1 MYMSSINFVY
11 LNSISRDVK
20 TIEDVLN
27 NERLKKYLWM
37 EFILNPALVKVAESY
52 TTLKDCL
59 ADALSWY
66 LAFRWLFPKNEIL
79 EDLFKRKAIMPYR
92 IKDDI
97 YKRWSRVFLKGI
109 LHAGL
114 C

>member
-1 MYMSSINFVY
+1 M
-11 LNSISRDVK
+11 R
-20 TIEDVLN
+20 
-27 NERLKKYLWM
+27 
-37 EFILNPALVKVAESY
+37 
-52 TTLKDCL
+52 
-59 ADALSWY
+59 ALSWY
-66 LAFRWLFPKNEIL
+66 LAFRWLFPENEIL

>member
-1 MYMSSINFVY
+1 MNSINFVF
-11 LNSISRDVK
+11 LNSISKDIK
-20 TIEDVLN
+20 TIEDVLR
-27 NERLKKYLWM
+27 NERLRKYLWI
-37 EFILNPALVKVAESY
+37 EFILNPTLVKYAESY
-52 TTLKDCL
+52 TTVKDSL

-79 EDLFKRKAIMPYR
+79 EYLHGEKTIMPYR

-97 YKRWSRVFLKGI
+97 YRRWSRVFLKGI